1 MRFRCSGYPELGV
14 PDMLPAAPPFI
25 DRSQAGHELADRL
38 GFLAGREDLTVVGLA
53 PGGVPVA
60 AELAEAL
67 DAALEVMVV
76 RPLIV
81 PGPSEL
87 SVGAVTSGGT
97 RSVDLPAVERYHL
110 PSWAP
115 GYLADVEEQEALREE
130 NLVRDHAAPPDL
142 HGRTVVIVDDGL
154 SSRAELLAAAE
165 EALVQVP
172 AKLIVAS
179 PVLADPVADELHSLG
194 VELGCVFA
202 DEVERR
208 GAGPFWYADTSLLK
222 PAAIRG
228 LLGSA
233 RRRSHWRDEVANA

>member
-1 MRFRCSGYPELGV
+1 MSDV
-14 PDMLPAAPPFI
+14 LPAAPPFL
-25 DRSQAGHELADRL
+25 DRTQAGHELADRL
-38 GFLAGREDLTVVGLA
+38 GFLAGREDLTIVGLA

-87 SVGAVTSGGT
+87 SIGAVTSGGT
-97 RSVDLPAVERYHL
+97 RSVDLPAVKRYHL
-110 PSWAP
+110 PNWAP
-115 GYLADVEEQEALREE
+115 SYLAEVEEQEAAREE
-130 NLVRDHAAPPDL
+130 SLIRDHPIAPDL
-142 HGRTVVIVDDGL
+142 RGRTVVLVDDGL
-154 SSRAELLAAAE
+154 SSGPEILAAAE
-165 EALVQVP
+165 ESLVQVP
-172 AKLIVAS
+172 ANLIVAS
-179 PVLADPVADELHSLG
+179 PVLANPVADELRSLG
-194 VELGCVFA
+194 VEVDCLFA

-208 GAGPFWYADTSLLK
+208 GAGPFWYADTAVPK
-222 PAAIRG
+222 PAAIRS